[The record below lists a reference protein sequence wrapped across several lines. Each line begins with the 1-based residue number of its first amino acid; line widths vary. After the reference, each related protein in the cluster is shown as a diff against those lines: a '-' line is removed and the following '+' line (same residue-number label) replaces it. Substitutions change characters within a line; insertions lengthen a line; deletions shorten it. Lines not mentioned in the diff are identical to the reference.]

1 MGGMVTNSPRFAQL
15 GDQLN
20 RLAPGGTL
28 TGEFRVFKEFFGEA
42 DDAAAE
48 QKAKAFASEHHCT
61 FRYHAEQGRGIFKR
75 VGPRRG

>member
-48 QKAKAFASEHHCT
+48 QKAKAFASEHRCT
-61 FRYHAEQGRGIFKR
+61 FRYNAEQGLGIFTR
-75 VGPRRG
+75 VDPRRG